1 MIGTIA
7 GRPMSSRPSESFG
20 HPSWSRRSS
29 RGRPTQLRYDRR
41 VSGRRDARPA
51 LTVFGL
57 LAADLELFEIRGMPS
72 ESHRRSVDLLAR
84 YVDQT
89 FSWVDAI
96 VLLSADDDRRV
107 ERLWTVDSTLG
118 SYRFSHQVVVS
129 SPGSR
134 TRARRAKERM
144 VERETGF
151 VAPGT
156 KHRVEF
162 SYRLA

>member
-1 MIGTIA
+1 LIA
-7 GRPMSSRPSESFG
+7 ALNRGDRHHRWALNVIESQRKLRAPIVVPEVVAGEAF
-20 HPSWSRRSS
+20 
-29 RGRPTQLRYDRR
+29 TKLRYDHRI
-41 VSGRRDARPA
+41 SGRRDARPA

-107 ERLWTVDSTLG
+107 DRLWTVDWSLG
-118 SYRFSHQVVVS
+118 AYRFSHEVLVA
-129 SPGSR
+129 SPG
-134 TRARRAKERM
+134 
-144 VERETGF
+144 
-151 VAPGT
+151 
-156 KHRVEF
+156 H
-162 SYRLA
+162 

>member
-1 MIGTIA
+1 MIAALNRDDRHHRWAVNVIETQRKVRAPIVVPEVVA
-7 GRPMSSRPSESFG
+7 GETF
-20 HPSWSRRSS
+20 
-29 RGRPTQLRYDRR
+29 TKLRYDRR
-41 VSGRRDARPA
+41 VSGRGDARPA

-57 LAADLELFEIRGMPS
+57 LAADSELFEIRGMPA

-118 SYRFSHQVVVS
+118 TYRFSHQVLVS
-129 SPGSR
+129 SPS
-134 TRARRAKERM
+134 
-144 VERETGF
+144 
-151 VAPGT
+151 
-156 KHRVEF
+156 H
-162 SYRLA
+162 